1 MIRRALER
9 IARAHPAAEQVHRQ
23 VQRPQHQ
30 ILVDVRALV
39 VVQPDQRLHA
49 PPGLMRIGAAGHAQ
63 VVPGMQDHIAQRDR
77 PARPPR
83 PVIEDEC
90 TVAGAPAQRRP
101 TQQAR
106 QATDQAD
113 QRIGQR
119 PHRAQHLQ
127 RAQPEWPGPGGGVQS
142 ASFGIS
148 SHRIR

>member
-1 MIRRALER
+1 
-9 IARAHPAAEQVHRQ
+9 
-23 VQRPQHQ
+23 
-30 ILVDVRALV
+30 
-39 VVQPDQRLHA
+39 
-49 PPGLMRIGAAGHAQ
+49 MRIGAAGHAQ

-106 QATDQAD
+106 QAPAQAD
-113 QRIGQR
+113 QRFGQR
-119 PHRAQHLQ
+119 PPRAPPLP